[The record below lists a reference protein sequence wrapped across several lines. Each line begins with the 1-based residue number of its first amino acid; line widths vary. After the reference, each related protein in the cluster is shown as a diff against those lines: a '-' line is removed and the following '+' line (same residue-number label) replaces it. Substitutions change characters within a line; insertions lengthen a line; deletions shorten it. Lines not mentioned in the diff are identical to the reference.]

1 MYSFFRKENRQRKC
15 ETVADR
21 WRVIIVYRTTRAV
34 MINNNSVFMDVGLTA
49 GVMCVYFEKCG
60 KVWDSYSFMALWR
73 WL

>member
-1 MYSFFRKENRQRKC
+1 MTRDNVASSGFTVCKRKENRQRKC

-49 GVMCVYFEKCG
+49 DVMCVYFEK
-60 KVWDSYSFMALWR
+60 W
-73 WL
+73 